1 MHILLHMLV
10 SWVVSA
16 LALWLVAQMI
26 PGIEVRSFKDAMIA
40 TVIIALVSVFLKPI
54 LSFFAL
60 PFIILTLGLFMVIIN
75 AVLLWFAALFTPGF
89 RVQGFLAA
97 LVGSVVLT
105 ILTSVLRHVVF

>member
-1 MHILLHMLV
+1 MFPHTTLPWLIIISGWRQRMHFLLHMLV
-10 SWVVSA
+10 SWLVSA

-40 TVIIALVSVFLKPI
+40 TVVIAVVSVFLKPV

-75 AVLLWFAALFTPGF
+75 AILLWFASLLTPGF
-89 RVQGFLAA
+89 RVRGL
-97 LVGSVVLT
+97 L
-105 ILTSVLRHVVF
+105 